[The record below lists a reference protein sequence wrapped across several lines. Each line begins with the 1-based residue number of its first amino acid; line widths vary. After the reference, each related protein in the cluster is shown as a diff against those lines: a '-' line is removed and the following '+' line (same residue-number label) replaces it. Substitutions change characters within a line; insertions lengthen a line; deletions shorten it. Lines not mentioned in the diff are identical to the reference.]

1 MKFTM
6 NHNTVYAFATQR
18 NAYQNYILLLTNNF
32 KFYILQ
38 ILGHLNFLSVGF
50 VLQNIFSFNK
60 NSCSFFVEKKN
71 QKTTTFFV
79 KKVDKKTTSLVFKNL
94 IVKTFSQYL
103 ESLFVNKLIH
113 AFSGALKNHFEIIS
127 QSNYGFCYKNYFFN
141 LNQVFRNN
149 YDFCESFE
157 RNSNYDFGR
166 DYNYKN
172 NCDYSFEKN
181 YNFGFGKNDFGNC
194 NFGLGFWNEIYNLKN
209 NLAGFLFNRKINS
222 KKILFQ
228 KEKKR

>member
-1 MKFTM
+1 MKNNFVILITRWLTLCASGKPLVLTIHKKASQC
-6 NHNTVYAFATQR
+6 NCTQWVKTHCYSGYAFS
-18 NAYQNYILLLTNNF
+18 Y
-32 KFYILQ
+32 
-38 ILGHLNFLSVGF
+38 
-50 VLQNIFSFNK
+50 
-60 NSCSFFVEKKN
+60 
-71 QKTTTFFV
+71 
-79 KKVDKKTTSLVFKNL
+79 
-94 IVKTFSQYL
+94 
-103 ESLFVNKLIH
+103 
-113 AFSGALKNHFEIIS
+113 ALKNHFEIIS
-127 QSNYGFCYKNYFFN
+127 QSDYGFCYKNYFFN

-181 YNFGFGKNDFGNC
+181 YNFGFGKNNFGNC

>member
-1 MKFTM
+1 MHLQR
-6 NHNTVYAFATQR
+6 NATQR

-103 ESLFVNKLIH
+103 ESLFVNKLIY
-113 AFSGALKNHFEIIS
+113 AFSYALKNQFEIIS
-127 QSNYGFCYKNYFFN
+127 RNENYAFNHNKNFY
-141 LNQVFRNN
+141 RNGN
-149 YDFCESFE
+149 NIFL
-157 RNSNYDFGR
+157 RNGYGGNFI
-166 DYNYKN
+166 
-172 NCDYSFEKN
+172 
-181 YNFGFGKNDFGNC
+181 FGFWS
-194 NFGLGFWNEIYNLKN
+194 NFNF
-209 NLAGFLFNRKINS
+209 GFLFNRKINS

>member
-1 MKFTM
+1 MQ
-6 NHNTVYAFATQR
+6 NLNNNVAFAYACRWQ
-18 NAYQNYILLLTNNF
+18 AHCVNNSE
-32 KFYILQ
+32 IGMQ
-38 ILGHLNFLSVGF
+38 G
-50 VLQNIFSFNK
+50 
-60 NSCSFFVEKKN
+60 
-71 QKTTTFFV
+71 
-79 KKVDKKTTSLVFKNL
+79 
-94 IVKTFSQYL
+94 VKTPCYSDFAS
-103 ESLFVNKLIH
+103 N
-113 AFSGALKNHFEIIS
+113 FEIIS
-127 QSNYGFCYKNYFFN
+127 QSNYGFCYKNCSFN

-194 NFGLGFWNEIYNLKN
+194 NFGFDFGNMIYDIGNNLK
-209 NLAGFLFNRKINS
+209 GFLFNRFNRKINS

>member
-6 NHNTVYAFATQR
+6 NHNTVYAFATQRNATQR

-38 ILGHLNFLSVGF
+38 ILGHLDFLSVGF

-103 ESLFVNKLIH
+103 ESLFVNKLIY

-127 QSNYGFCYKNYFFN
+127 QSDYGFCYKNYFFN

-157 RNSNYDFGR
+157 RNSNYD
-166 DYNYKN
+166 
-172 NCDYSFEKN
+172 FEKN

>member
-1 MKFTM
+1 M
-6 NHNTVYAFATQR
+6 HLQR

-38 ILGHLNFLSVGF
+38 ILGHLDFLSVGF

-157 RNSNYDFGR
+157 RNSNYDF
-166 DYNYKN
+166 
-172 NCDYSFEKN
+172 EKN

-194 NFGLGFWNEIYNLKN
+194 NFGLGFWNMIYDIGNNLK
-209 NLAGFLFNRKINS
+209 GFLFNRKINS